1 MDRFIV
7 TKLRKGNKWCK
18 GLKSN
23 MDRFIGFDIKPNFL
37 EHIKFKIQYGQIYSE
52 LIKPIETAISS
63 FKIQYGQIYR
73 CKLQLWKNRNEIV

>member
-1 MDRFIV
+1 MDRFIDLIYKVYNSICNSLKSNMDRFIV

-37 EHIKFKIQYGQIYSE
+37 EHIKFKIQYG
-52 LIKPIETAISS
+52 
-63 FKIQYGQIYR
+63 
-73 CKLQLWKNRNEIV
+73 